1 MPERPT
7 LPEPLRVN
15 IERIIA
21 ALQASVTDDEANAG
35 WDQPL
40 KARWADWF
48 VNLQAELESGNE
60 TPPGWGILRAMDFDG
75 VSDSAL
81 AKQASAIGRLIDEW
95 KPPA

>member
-1 MPERPT
+1 MLERAI
-7 LPEPLRVN
+7 LPKLLEVN
-15 IERIIA
+15 IERLIA
-21 ALQASVTDDEANAG
+21 ALQTSLTAEEANAG
-35 WDQPL
+35 WNQSL

-48 VNLQAELESGNE
+48 VNLRAELESGNA

-81 AKQASAIGRLIDEW
+81 AKQASAVGRLIDEW